1 MRKRVLEFFVFFMTL
16 LILGL
21 KMLLLIPLLIF
32 LAYQDIQLLY
42 EILNDLMSGAVS
54 FDLHHPADSK

>member
-1 MRKRVLEFFVFFMTL
+1 MTL

-21 KMLLLIPLLIF
+21 EMLLLIPLLIF